1 MFNMSLD
8 LIIAG
13 IVGILLLYMLLKILK
28 LPIKIL
34 INGIV
39 GMVTLNIINYF
50 GAYIGITLVVNIWTS
65 LISGFLGLPGVIL
78 VFIYSI
84 LIW

>member
-1 MFNMSLD
+1 MNFD

-13 IVGILLLYMLLKILK
+13 IVGILLLYMVLKILK

-84 LIW
+84 LI

>member
-1 MFNMSLD
+1 MSLD

-84 LIW
+84 FI

>member
-1 MFNMSLD
+1 MSLD

-84 LIW
+84 MI

>member
-1 MFNMSLD
+1 MSLD

-39 GMVTLNIINYF
+39 GMITLNIINYF
-50 GAYIGITLVVNIWTS
+50 GAYIGITLVVNIWTA

-84 LIW
+84 MI

>member
-1 MFNMSLD
+1 MSLD

-39 GMVTLNIINYF
+39 GMVYVFRNN
-50 GAYIGITLVVNIWTS
+50 
-65 LISGFLGLPGVIL
+65 FLYLQNMHKHNTD
-78 VFIYSI
+78 
-84 LIW
+84 

>member
-1 MFNMSLD
+1 MNFD

-13 IVGILLLYMLLKILK
+13 VVGVLLLYMILKILK

-39 GMVTLNIINYF
+39 GIITLNVINYF
-50 GAYIGITLVVNIWTS
+50 GSYIGITVIVNIWTA

-78 VFIYSI
+78 VLIYSI
-84 LIW
+84 LM

>member
-1 MFNMSLD
+1 MNFD

-13 IVGILLLYMLLKILK
+13 VVGVLLLYMLLKILK

-39 GMVTLNIINYF
+39 GMITLNVINYF
-50 GAYIGITLVVNIWTS
+50 GSYIGITVVVNIWTA

-78 VFIYSI
+78 VLIYSI
-84 LIW
+84 LM

>member
-1 MFNMSLD
+1 MNLD

-13 IVGILLLYMLLKILK
+13 IVGILLLYMVLKILK

-50 GAYIGITLVVNIWTS
+50 GSYIGITLVVNIWTS

-84 LIW
+84 FI

>member
-1 MFNMSLD
+1 MSLD

-50 GAYIGITLVVNIWTS
+50 GAYMGITLVVNIWTS

-84 LIW
+84 LI

>member
-1 MFNMSLD
+1 MSLD

-50 GAYIGITLVVNIWTS
+50 GAYIGTTLVVNIWTS

-84 LIW
+84 MI

>member
-1 MFNMSLD
+1 MNLD
-8 LIIAG
+8 VIIAS
-13 IVGILLLYMLLKILK
+13 IVGVLLLYMLLKILK

-50 GAYIGITLVVNIWTS
+50 GAYIGITLVVNIWTA

-84 LIW
+84 MM

>member
-1 MFNMSLD
+1 MNLD

-13 IVGILLLYMLLKILK
+13 IVGILLLYIMLKLLK

-39 GMVTLNIINYF
+39 GMVTLNIINCF

-78 VFIYSI
+78 VFIYSVMR
-84 LIW
+84 

>member
-1 MFNMSLD
+1 MNFD
-8 LIIAG
+8 LIISG
-13 IVGILLLYMLLKILK
+13 VVGVLLLYMILKILK

-39 GMVTLNIINYF
+39 GIITLNVINYF
-50 GAYIGITLVVNIWTS
+50 GSYIGITVIVNIWTA

-78 VFIYSI
+78 VLIYSI
-84 LIW
+84 LM

>member
-1 MFNMSLD
+1 MSLD

-84 LIW
+84 LI

>member
-1 MFNMSLD
+1 MSLD

>member
-1 MFNMSLD
+1 MNLD

-13 IVGILLLYMLLKILK
+13 IVGILLLYMVLKILK

-84 LIW
+84 LI

>member
-1 MFNMSLD
+1 MSLD

-50 GAYIGITLVVNIWTS
+50 GAYIGITLVVIILTS

-84 LIW
+84 MI